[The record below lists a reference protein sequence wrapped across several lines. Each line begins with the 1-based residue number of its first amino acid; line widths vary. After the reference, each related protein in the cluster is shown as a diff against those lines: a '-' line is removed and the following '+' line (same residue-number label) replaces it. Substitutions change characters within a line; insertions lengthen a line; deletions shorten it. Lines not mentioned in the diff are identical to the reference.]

1 MLEMLTFWIT
11 YGIWMV
17 LTWGG
22 VIFCVSVLFNTIL
35 QWVTDNDYNIDN
47 FMDEIF
53 YHNNLLNNPLTVAI
67 LAVGLGFQIF
77 HSGAMVLDTIS
88 PIKGILSYHEFA
100 SQIAN
105 WVGEY
110 ATTPVTI
117 VVSLI
122 SIAVLAK
129 KAYPLFKKIK
139 NAVKVI
145 DKQS

>member
-53 YHNNLLNNPLTVAI
+53 YNNLVNNPLNVAI
-67 LAVGLGFQIF
+67 LAVGLGFQVV

-88 PIKGILSYHEFA
+88 PIKGILSYHELA

-105 WVGEY
+105 WVAEY
-110 ATTPVTI
+110 ATAPVMI
-117 VVSLI
+117 VISLI
-122 SIAVLAK
+122 SIASLAK
-129 KAYPLFKKIK
+129 KAYPLFKKVK
-139 NAVKVI
+139 NAVKII